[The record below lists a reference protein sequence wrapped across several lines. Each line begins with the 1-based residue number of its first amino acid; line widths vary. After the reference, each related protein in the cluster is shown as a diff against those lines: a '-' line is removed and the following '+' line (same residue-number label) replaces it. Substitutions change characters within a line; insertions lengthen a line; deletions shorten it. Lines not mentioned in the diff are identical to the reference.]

1 MYQIGLNGGAGDSG
15 DGGGGKQRERKRERE
30 GEEREKER
38 MLDKYREGE
47 SWGGRMNMITILL
60 YEVFKELMKV

>member
-1 MYQIGLNGGAGDSG
+1 MYQIGRNGGAGDSG
-15 DGGGGKQRERKRERE
+15 GGGGGNQRERKRE